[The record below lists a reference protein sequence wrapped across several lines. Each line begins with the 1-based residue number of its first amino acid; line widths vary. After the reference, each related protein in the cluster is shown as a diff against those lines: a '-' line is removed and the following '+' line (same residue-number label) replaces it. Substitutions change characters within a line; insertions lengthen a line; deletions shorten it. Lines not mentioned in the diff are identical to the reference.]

1 MSSFDDAAG
10 KWYNMQIEFNFSYF
24 VFVKITE
31 IKKNGLM
38 WKNIVK
44 PTPELLEE
52 LRAKYK
58 FHHLDLEDCLSKIQ
72 RPKIDE
78 YANYLFLVFHFPY
91 YNKHSKNITFHEVYI
106 FVGDGY
112 LITLSD
118 GNNELQRIFNEVN
131 TENYLKDEYFKDTS
145 GYILY
150 NILDEMFT
158 RCFPLI
164 DRLNDDVDT
173 IEGDVFKMENPK
185 DMLKDILFLKKDII
199 NFRRIIL
206 PQRELLK
213 ELEYKVKNF
222 MPKSLEIYFDDTV
235 DKVER
240 IYNNLETL
248 KEMAASLHETNDAIL
263 THNTNNVIKI
273 LTIFSVIM
281 LPLTFVTGLY
291 GMNLTWLPVA
301 THPFSFFIISGGL
314 VVLTLLMLVFFRY
327 KKWM

>member
-1 MSSFDDAAG
+1 
-10 KWYNMQIEFNFSYF
+10 
-24 VFVKITE
+24 VKVTE
-31 IKKNGLM
+31 IKKNGLV
-38 WKNIVK
+38 WQNIIKPNQEILEKLRVK
-44 PTPELLEE
+44 
-52 LRAKYK
+52 YG
-58 FHHLDLEDCLSKIQ
+58 FHRLDLEDCLSKIQ

-78 YANYLFLVFHFPY
+78 YPDYLFLVLHFPY

-106 FVGDGY
+106 FLGDGY

-118 GNNELQRIFNEVN
+118 GNNELQRIFAEVADN
-131 TENYLKDEYFKDTS
+131 KNLRNEYFKDTS
-145 GYILY
+145 GYMLY

-158 RCFPLI
+158 RCFPMI
-164 DRLNDDVDT
+164 DNLNDTVDV
-173 IEGDVFKMENPK
+173 IEGDVFKMESQK

-199 NFRRIIL
+199 NFRRIIF

-213 ELEYKVKNF
+213 ELEHKVKSF

-291 GMNLTWLPVA
+291 GMNLAWLPIA
-301 THPFSFFIISGGL
+301 HHPFSFLIISGGL
-314 VVLTLLMLVFFRY
+314 VMIAVIMLAFFRY